1 MRIVI
6 VDDDKLVCAS
16 LKTILE
22 QDEDISVAGI
32 GHNGKEAIALY
43 NRLKPDILLMDIRM
57 DTMTGL
63 KQLKLS

>member
-22 QDEDISVAGI
+22 QDEDISVARSDI
-32 GHNGKEAIALY
+32 TVRRQLLFTIA
-43 NRLKPDILLMDIRM
+43 
-57 DTMTGL
+57 
-63 KQLKLS
+63 